1 VKNKVKETKGITL
14 IALVVTIIVLLI
26 LAAITISTLTGE
38 NGILTKADSANE
50 RTKQEQAIEEV
61 KLAYN
66 AVQIDVVIDGWDID
80 KKAEEL
86 QKELRKED
94 STSTVTVDGTD
105 LDVTY
110 KGYDMTINEKGNV
123 TIDAS
128 GATGDG
134 VETKEM
140 AIIDNDS
147 LSCALGLIRGPNL
160 IFSSQALPGGLV
172 DIPLD
177 DFCYSESLEL
187 TGEVALGQVILM
199 DAGYWPFALD
209 VSQDQDGSCVV
220 FFEGEFDYDLDTGED
235 GGEVCYV
242 QPLSDSGVT
251 RIVVTSGSENVV
263 LALGENAGGLFYDM
277 EFRGCEF

>member
-50 RTKQEQAIEEV
+50 RTKQEQAVEEV

-66 AVQIDVVIDGWDID
+66 AVQIDGVIDGWDID

-94 STSTVTVDGTD
+94 STSTVTVNGTD

-123 TIDAS
+123 TIYAS

-134 VETKEM
+134 GETEDSETGGR
-140 AIIDNDS
+140 AIISNEC
-147 LSCALGLIRGPNL
+147 LRGYLN
-160 IFSSQALPGGLV
+160 
-172 DIPLD
+172 
-177 DFCYSESLEL
+177 
-187 TGEVALGQVILM
+187 
-199 DAGYWPFALD
+199 
-209 VSQDQDGSCVV
+209 
-220 FFEGEFDYDLDTGED
+220 
-235 GGEVCYV
+235 
-242 QPLSDSGVT
+242 
-251 RIVVTSGSENVV
+251 
-263 LALGENAGGLFYDM
+263 LFYTSFDCDYYRKLCWYGSPF
-277 EFRGCEF
+277 FR